1 MFSIET
7 TAEVCVISG
16 RTELVF
22 QLGESADIVL
32 KLCQLALNMY
42 IGLPKSPLLLG
53 LLIGDGL
60 RILLFLF
67 LDRGEIV
74 GHQLLVLCFLIV
86 IKINIDIN

>member
-74 GHQLLVLCFLIV
+74 GHQ
-86 IKINIDIN
+86 

>member
-16 RTELVF
+16 RAELVF

-42 IGLPKSPLLLG
+42 IGLPKSTLLLG